1 MSAKRTTTT
10 NFMVFMFGNA
20 VRDGEMWSGIPDSVI
35 ASVFFCSKSRGS
47 VSGDF
52 CDSYKT
58 LRLNVRTI

>member
-35 ASVFFCSKSRGS
+35 ASVFLFEKSRKRFGR
-47 VSGDF
+47 F
-52 CDSYKT
+52 CDS
-58 LRLNVRTI
+58 